1 MHFELCLLLRKPV
14 KYVKPVISTMMN
26 TALSE
31 NLSLQNI
38 MNTFE
43 EKLLMARMETAVHYI
58 TEFEYLLDRIDTEE
72 KKADAPAAYKTK
84 EEKSEHGKSHI
95 SGIFRAYFL
104 HI

>member
-1 MHFELCLLLRKPV
+1 MSFVKKTCEIREAGNFDHDELLL
-14 KYVKPVISTMMN
+14 N

-58 TEFEYLLDRIDTEE
+58 TEFEYLLDRIDTKE

>member
-1 MHFELCLLLRKPV
+1 MHFELAGNFDHDELLL
-14 KYVKPVISTMMN
+14 N

-43 EKLLMARMETAVHYI
+43 EKLLMARMENAVHYI

>member
-1 MHFELCLLLRKPV
+1 MSFVKKTCEIREAGNFDHDELLL
-14 KYVKPVISTMMN
+14 N

-43 EKLLMARMETAVHYI
+43 EKLLMARMENTVHYI